1 MRFANRTEAG
11 QLLAEKLGKF
21 KGKDVVVYALPRG
34 GVVTAVEIARYFSSP
49 LDLIIAR
56 KITHPNNPEYAIAA
70 IAENGH
76 IVGTQSELNLVDKE
90 WLKEEIDKERQEVKR
105 RKQKYLHGKDIHSP
119 EGKIAI
125 LVDDGVA
132 TGLTLRVGILELRH
146 HNPQKLVVAVPVVSK
161 STFEVLK
168 KEVDEII
175 SLETP
180 SDDEFLGA
188 VGSYYENFDQVE
200 DEEVIS
206 ILAAHEK
213 WLEKERGQTVFT
225 VKSGK
230 LGHDVIDYDEW

>member
-11 QLLAEKLGKF
+11 RLLAERLVSY
-21 KGKDVVVYALPRG
+21 KDKNVIVYGLPRG
-34 GVVTAVEIARYFSSP
+34 GVVTAVEIARFLHAP

-56 KITHPNNPEYAIAA
+56 KITHPNSPEYAIAA
-70 IAENGH
+70 TAENGH
-76 IVGTQSELNLVDKE
+76 IVGTRSELELVDKE
-90 WLKEEIDKERQEVKR
+90 WLENEIEKERREAKR
-105 RKQKYLHGKDIHSP
+105 RKETYLHGKTMRSP

-161 STFEVLK
+161 STFEILK
-168 KEVDEII
+168 KEADEII
-175 SLETP
+175 SLEMP

-188 VGSYYENFDQVE
+188 VGSYYEDFDQVE